1 MNPVTPFPAPA
12 LPSPAASGL
21 SARDWL
27 WPIAMCVVVVIASG
41 RSQVAAPGITGID
54 KVAHL
59 LVFGLIGTL
68 VTRTQRPARWWLGI
82 LAASSF
88 GALDEWRQSL
98 TPGRSGEFA
107 DWVADTWGAILAV
120 ALYIKWPAWQ
130 RMLEWEIF
138 PRRQQRVD
146 LSPQPIST
154 SAHP

>member
-12 LPSPAASGL
+12 PPSPAASGL
-21 SARDWL
+21 SARGWL
-27 WPIAMCVVVVIASG
+27 WPIAMCAVVVIASG

-88 GALDEWRQSL
+88 GAIDEWRQSF

-120 ALYIKWPAWQ
+120 ALYIKWPAWR